1 MSKKN
6 SGNVNVETTDIEIAV
21 RATGPYLPRNAQPAL
36 CVRLL
41 QVCYELADL
50 ESDFAIVRAIDMMA
64 APFRELTVEM
74 VDAIVDAADLMERQR
89 GRARYNRMLS
99 QLGRIARP
107 YQDIIDAIV
116 RSEEAAGRR
125 SPREEVYIKK
135 VEQEHPE
142 LPFNTCRA
150 IAFICR
156 HVLNRNALS
165 PERKL
170 RGCKSVCRAPV
181 GLTQSL
187 DFSSGRLVRHG
198 ILAYTNQ
205 KHERNIRPRV
215 CRVRLPGCGVLGL
228 VERKCSKPRLKVFP
242 GIEKPVCE

>member
-1 MSKKN
+1 MPGKWSELHVVYLHTFLGEVILTRNVSIAQSFPQPNSSKMSKKN
-6 SGNVNVETTDIEIAV
+6 SGNVNLETTDIEIAV
-21 RATGPYLPRNAQPAL
+21 RATGPYLPRNARPAL

-50 ESDFAIVRAIDMMA
+50 ESDYAIVRAIDLMA
-64 APFRELTVEM
+64 APFRELTVEL

-89 GRARYNRMLS
+89 GRARYNKMLS

-107 YQDIIDAIV
+107 YQDIINAIV

-125 SPREEVYIKK
+125 SPREEVYIMK

-165 PERKL
+165 PERKS
-170 RGCKSVCRAPV
+170 RGCKSASP
-181 GLTQSL
+181 
-187 DFSSGRLVRHG
+187 
-198 ILAYTNQ
+198 A
-205 KHERNIRPRV
+205 
-215 CRVRLPGCGVLGL
+215 L
-228 VERKCSKPRLKVFP
+228 VECCNR
-242 GIEKPVCE
+242 